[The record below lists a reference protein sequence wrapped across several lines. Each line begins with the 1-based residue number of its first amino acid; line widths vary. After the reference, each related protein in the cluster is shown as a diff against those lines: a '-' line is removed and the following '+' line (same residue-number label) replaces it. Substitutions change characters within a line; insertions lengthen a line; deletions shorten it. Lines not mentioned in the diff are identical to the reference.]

1 MAVTSA
7 MSLSLYV
14 LYPEKSSTA
23 SKTGTSQTGSNK
35 GDLDNLFV
43 PVTLAKKILNQ
54 QQSVSFNTAIINI
67 VFYLHKV
74 QSTIII
80 NMNWTNK
87 DGITNAIAS
96 GYQTVAYQTVIQNKK
111 SKSNFKEDYESEIE
125 SEAEDNESEIESDAQ
140 HQRQVT
146 DTDSFNM
153 YGLSD
158 QHQRGNNEMEPLIKV
173 LSRIKSELK
182 RNIKLADG

>member
-1 MAVTSA
+1 M
-7 MSLSLYV
+7 LSFVAINYQQKIMLKRFIFKYI
-14 LYPEKSSTA
+14 
-23 SKTGTSQTGSNK
+23 N
-35 GDLDNLFV
+35 NLFV
-43 PVTLAKKILNQ
+43 PSEIMQHILRQ
-54 QQSVSFNTAIINI
+54 QRSASHNNAIINT
-67 VFYLHKV
+67 VFYMNKV
-74 QSTIII
+74 QTTVII

-96 GYQTVAYQTVIQNKK
+96 GYQTVIQNKK

-182 RNIKLADG
+182 RNIKWADG